1 METDKRKRMQEILDG
16 AVADG
21 EIAGG
26 SFCMWKDGRE
36 LCYFQSGYADL
47 GRKIPVERDSIFRL
61 YSMTKPVTA
70 AAVMKL
76 MEDGLLDIGAP
87 VSSVFPSFSGQVV
100 IGKDGERIPVKR
112 EVTVRDLLDMT
123 AGLLY
128 PGHGGTAGKETDRLF
143 LELDRRLLSDHPMTT
158 EELADGLGHCPL
170 AFQPGSSWQYSSC
183 ADVLGA
189 VVERVSGIS
198 FSEYLQEFLF
208 GPLGMADTDFHVPE
222 EKRGRLAV
230 VYQDAGSGL
239 EPYTGNHL
247 GILNTMDRKPAFESG
262 GAGLVSTVDDYMR
275 FVGMLLQGGKYGT
288 QRILSEKTVRFLTG
302 GGLSGNRQAE
312 FERQFSQLAGFTYGN
327 LMRVRRGE
335 GMAYHLGSVGEY
347 GWDGWLGCYFANDPQ
362 ERTSLVFMTQKKA
375 AGTLGVLRKLK
386 NVGMSSS

>member
-128 PGHGGTAGKETDRLF
+128 PGHGG
-143 LELDRRLLSDHPMTT
+143 
-158 EELADGLGHCPL
+158 
-170 AFQPGSSWQYSSC
+170 
-183 ADVLGA
+183 
-189 VVERVSGIS
+189 
-198 FSEYLQEFLF
+198 
-208 GPLGMADTDFHVPE
+208 
-222 EKRGRLAV
+222 
-230 VYQDAGSGL
+230 
-239 EPYTGNHL
+239 
-247 GILNTMDRKPAFESG
+247 DRK
-262 GAGLVSTVDDYMR
+262 
-275 FVGMLLQGGKYGT
+275 
-288 QRILSEKTVRFLTG
+288 
-302 GGLSGNRQAE
+302 
-312 FERQFSQLAGFTYGN
+312 
-327 LMRVRRGE
+327 
-335 GMAYHLGSVGEY
+335 SV
-347 GWDGWLGCYFANDPQ
+347 
-362 ERTSLVFMTQKKA
+362 V
-375 AGTLGVLRKLK
+375 
-386 NVGMSSS
+386 